1 MDIIINEIE
10 NDLSNNVSLEN
21 ISKKLNIKLN
31 KSELVDKKKFLN
43 KNNKDLPEIYSNK
56 IFYQNVFN
64 KKVDGPVKNKLIP
77 IVYYLLLYF
86 NYLLLIYV

>member
-64 KKVDGPVKNKLIP
+64 KKVDDNLFIEEIENGFFITRVDE
-77 IVYYLLLYF
+77 
-86 NYLLLIYV
+86 NYW